1 MIVVVLDVPVALPM
15 SPTVCTKKIKI
26 GKLAVW
32 STVRLLA
39 KSQTAMR
46 SFTPKPGISFPN
58 E

>member
-1 MIVVVLDVPVALPM
+1 MLDVPVALPM

-32 STVRLLA
+32 STSRLLA
-39 KSQTAMR
+39 KSHTAMR